1 MRIWGCPLGRP
12 VAAGTSYGFAWSE
25 VLLDTASAPTFTPT
39 RWAK

>member
-1 MRIWGCPLGRP
+1 MRIWGCPLGCP
-12 VAAGTSYGFAWSE
+12 VAARTSDGLASSE